1 MKRTTDEFI
10 NAILLAVLGLW
21 LTACQQMP
29 VPSLKKVSQP
39 ERNLNTPAYFENA
52 LAWDTTENRRIFFS
66 CRGTLGTEGCKL
78 YMNVHD
84 APPNIPGNFNRA
96 DVKDALR
103 HGSEQWQNAIQE
115 GGIECRTMI
124 RFESAGED
132 LFTENPRI
140 DVIFDEVMA
149 AGTARGNVLV
159 TVDPDTRKFLHVR
172 MRIATTHLKDGSLK
186 TMAREDYFSTF
197 THEFGH
203 AYGIYCFDNCE
214 GHSPNPND
222 VMFTPNR
229 YTTLSEG
236 DKQTILRIMTSDA
249 FYTP

>member
-1 MKRTTDEFI
+1 MKNTSKNCM
-10 NAILLAVLGLW
+10 NAIILVVLGLW
-21 LTACQQMP
+21 LTTCQQMVVQSP
-29 VPSLKKVSQP
+29 GEAPQP
-39 ERNLNTPAYFENA
+39 ERELDTPAYFEDA
-52 LAWDTTENRRIFFS
+52 LAWDSTEHRWIFFS
-66 CRGTLGTEGCKL
+66 WRGTLGADGCKL
-78 YMNVHD
+78 YINVHD
-84 APPNIPGNFNRA
+84 DPQTIPGNFNSR

-103 HGSEQWQNAIQE
+103 HGSEQWRNAIRE
-115 GGIECRTMI
+115 GGIQCQTLI
-124 RFESAGED
+124 RFESEGEE

-159 TVDPDTRKFLHVR
+159 TIDSAARKFLHVR
-172 MRIATTHLKDGSLK
+172 MRIATTHLKNGVMT
-186 TMAREDYFSTF
+186 TMSREDYFITF

-229 YTTLSEG
+229 YATLSDG
-236 DKQTILRIMTSDA
+236 DKQTILRIMTGSA